1 MSKAVPIDL
10 TLLVYFDRNLQ
21 IFKQKNVG
29 AKKGYD
35 LLKKKADA
43 LMKAYNEVLKAIFV
57 AKKGMGKDFT
67 QCQVAMAEATF
78 AAGDFGTIVRDQVK
92 PQTNVRVRI
101 TTENTAGVMKPT
113 FNLKTNDELQMEDE
127 LIGITGGG
135 QAINKARTAFTKY
148 LKMLCVIASLQQQFT
163 SVERVLKI
171 TKRRVNALEF
181 VVIPR
186 IQGTIKNIEDEL
198 DELDR
203 EDFFRLKV
211 VQDKKKEAKD
221 LEEAEMAARNAKLVD
236 DGDKVEDDEDADI
249 FGVDQVV
256 EDDDDDVIF

>member
-1 MSKAVPIDL
+1 M
-10 TLLVYFDRNLQ
+10 
-21 IFKQKNVG
+21 
-29 AKKGYD
+29 
-35 LLKKKADA
+35 
-43 LMKAYNEVLKAIFV
+43 
-57 AKKGMGKDFT
+57 
-67 QCQVAMAEATF
+67 
-78 AAGDFGTIVRDQVK
+78 
-92 PQTNVRVRI
+92 
-101 TTENTAGVMKPT
+101 
-113 FNLKTNDELQMEDE
+113 KTNDELQNEDE

-148 LKMLCVIASLQQQFT
+148 LKMLCEIASLQTQFV
-163 SVERVLKI
+163 SIERVLKI

-186 IQGTIKNIEDEL
+186 IQMTIKMIEDEL

-221 LEEAEMAARNAKLVD
+221 IEEAEMAARNQKGGAE
-236 DGDKVEDDEDADI
+236 DKVEDEEDADI
-249 FGVDQVV
+249 FGVDEVV